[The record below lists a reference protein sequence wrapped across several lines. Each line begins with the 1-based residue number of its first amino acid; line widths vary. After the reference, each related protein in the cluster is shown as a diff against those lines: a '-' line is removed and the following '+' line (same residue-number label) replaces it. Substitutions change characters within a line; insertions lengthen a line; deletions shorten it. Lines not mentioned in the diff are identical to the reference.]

1 MRVGRHWA
9 LGLIAP
15 ARRDHDAGG
24 RQAAQDVL
32 VDAALVGQR
41 RGDCRA
47 RCAATHRGGR
57 RYGPHELAD
66 ALVAGTNGAPKR
78 AQQNGEELDHR
89 ELAERCWDWF
99 EAGVRLSEKEQKFI
113 EDMMGWRKP
122 SEKQL
127 KWLKDIYARTI
138 RRGA

>member
-1 MRVGRHWA
+1 MTPAVAKLRKTFLLMLRSSVSGEAIAARDA
-9 LGLIAP
+9 LLRIAE
-15 ARRDHDAGG
+15 AEG
-24 RQAAQDVL
+24 
-32 VDAALVGQR
+32 
-41 RGDCRA
+41 
-47 RCAATHRGGR
+47 
-57 RYGPHELAD
+57 YGPHELAD

-89 ELAERCWDWF
+89 EMAERCWDWF